1 MKYCQI
7 MNYALQS
14 AYSGRVDGG
23 AREQENTHSAGEQI
37 SVGSNS
43 FWWGNGVKLVLE
55 SYNSLRSWKL
65 LRKNCWKKLD
75 ENDENKY

>member
-23 AREQENTHSAGEQI
+23 AQDQENTHSAGE
-37 SVGSNS
+37 
-43 FWWGNGVKLVLE
+43 
-55 SYNSLRSWKL
+55 
-65 LRKNCWKKLD
+65 
-75 ENDENKY
+75 